1 MISFEHGGFVL
12 LGFHLLF
19 LLVILLDQS
28 TKYFVQRFLP
38 LNGGITVLP
47 GVLSLT
53 YINNPGAAFGI
64 LPYKTVLLVVLT
76 FLLFFL
82 VFLFRNR
89 IPRQPSFLRW
99 GLALGLGGATGNLID
114 RLRFGSVIDFIDLR
128 FWPMK
133 NFPIFNIAD
142 LAISCGVLLILW
154 YLRKQEQTTGDEEKA
169 IEQGG

>member
-1 MISFEHGGFVL
+1 ML
-12 LGFHLLF
+12 DFHLFF
-19 LLVILLDQS
+19 LLVIILDQI
-28 TKYFVQRFLP
+28 TKYYIQHFLP

-64 LPYKTVLLVVLT
+64 LPYRTVLLVGLT

-82 VFLFRNR
+82 VFLFRHR
-89 IPRQPSFLRW
+89 IPSQPSFLRR

-114 RLRFGSVIDFIDLR
+114 RLRLGGVVDFIDLR
-128 FWPMK
+128 FWPME

-142 LAISCGVLLILW
+142 LAISCSVVLILW
-154 YLRKQEQTTGDEEKA
+154 YLRAQERKTGDEEK
-169 IEQGG
+169 EGQGGY